1 MSGGP
6 DHRIP
11 APVAWLGY
19 GGLLPFALTALGT
32 LADPVHRAF
41 WQQALLAYGA
51 LILSFVGA
59 LHWAYAMG
67 ANEDH
72 QARPLYLWSVVPAL
86 AGWVALLLPP
96 LLAQGS
102 VLAALLLILG
112 LGAHYVQDKRLA
124 RLHPLPGWY
133 LPLRLQLSSVA
144 CLCLAAI
151 PYVAR

>member
-1 MSGGP
+1 MSTEARAP
-6 DHRIP
+6 DH
-11 APVAWLGY
+11 VAWLGY

-32 LADPVHRAF
+32 LLDPARREL

-59 LHWAYAMG
+59 LHWAFAMG
-67 ANEDH
+67 ANEDR

-86 AGWVALLLPP
+86 AGWVALLLPL

-102 VLAALLLILG
+102 VLAAALLILAFV
-112 LGAHYVQDKRLA
+112 AHYLQDKRLA
-124 RLHPLPGWY
+124 RLHPLPAWY
-133 LPLRLQLSSVA
+133 LPLRLRLSSVA

-151 PYVAR
+151 PYAAR